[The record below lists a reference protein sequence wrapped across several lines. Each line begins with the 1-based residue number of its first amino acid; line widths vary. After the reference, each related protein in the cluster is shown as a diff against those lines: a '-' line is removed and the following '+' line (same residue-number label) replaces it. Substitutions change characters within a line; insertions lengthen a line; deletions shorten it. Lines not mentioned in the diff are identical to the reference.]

1 LSCSKRR
8 LPLIATILTNRQ
20 AEPAGDCLFL
30 LEKTA
35 NTLVQLSDPDI
46 VSAIRQGQE
55 SAFEQMFRTYYER
68 LCRYADTLL
77 RDTDEAEEMVQ
88 TVFLTIWE
96 KRADLEITL
105 SLKAYLYRAVHNHCL
120 NRIKHYSVRENHREY
135 SLYFQPDGY
144 DSVTEA
150 IHAHELEERI
160 ERAVSKLPEQCQVV
174 FRMSRFEELKYQEIA
189 DQLGLSVKTIENQI
203 GKALRIMRQELSD
216 YLPVLII
223 LIARLCDE
231 TVMSIFNIQ
240 LSTFN

>member
-1 LSCSKRR
+1 M
-8 LPLIATILTNRQ
+8 
-20 AEPAGDCLFL
+20 
-30 LEKTA
+30 
-35 NTLVQLSDPDI
+35 VQLSDSDI
-46 VSAIRQGQE
+46 VNAIRQGQE

-77 RDTDEAEEMVQ
+77 KDADEAEEMVQ

-96 KRADLEITL
+96 KRAELEITL

-120 NRIKHYSVRENHREY
+120 NRIKHFSVRETHREY
-135 SLYFQPDGY
+135 SLYFQADGY

-150 IHAHELEERI
+150 IQANELEERI

-174 FRMSRFEELKYQEIA
+174 FRMSRFDEMKYQEIA

-203 GKALRIMRQELSD
+203 GKALRIMRHELAD
-216 YLPVLII
+216 YLPLLAVLTTQI
-223 LIARLCDE
+223 LYEIVASL
-231 TVMSIFNIQ
+231 VNFP

>member
-1 LSCSKRR
+1 M
-8 LPLIATILTNRQ
+8 
-20 AEPAGDCLFL
+20 
-30 LEKTA
+30 
-35 NTLVQLSDPDI
+35 VQLSDHDL

-55 SAFEQMFRTYYER
+55 SAFEQLFRSYYER

-77 RDTDEAEEMVQ
+77 KDSDEAEEMVQ

-120 NRIKHYSVRENHREY
+120 NRIKHYGVRENHREH
-135 SLYFQPDGY
+135 SLYFQADGY
-144 DSVTEA
+144 DSVTESIQA
-150 IHAHELEERI
+150 IELEERI

-203 GKALRIMRQELSD
+203 GKALRIMRQELAD
-216 YLPVLII
+216 YLPFLYLII
-223 LIARLCDE
+223 HI
-231 TVMSIFNIQ
+231 S
-240 LSTFN
+240 